1 MFVYIGNRVEPRR
14 MFMNVRMCE
23 CIVCMKE
30 KLTNFKKEW
39 HQATKP
45 LRIYTQGRQ
54 QGRTPRRP
62 TRPLGP
68 LVIVD
73 QKEAKQKRESEPSL
87 KIEKNKSAKVQ
98 VYKNKSS
105 LIL

>member
-1 MFVYIGNRVEPRR
+1 
-14 MFMNVRMCE
+14 MFMDVRMCE

-30 KLTNFKKEW
+30 KLT
-39 HQATKP
+39 
-45 LRIYTQGRQ
+45 